1 MTEDDMRGGRETNDS
16 PGAVDAFNGR
26 EADGSAR
33 ESEETN
39 AKADIDV
46 DNDIDQVAEADAA
59 EPADVLVIDDNAL
72 NRSAILRLLRKHG
85 MSVISSDTAIGATRL
100 VLRSRVSVVVA
111 DLNMPA
117 MQGSSL
123 LAVFRRNPRLAHVAV
138 VLLSGVSAQELV
150 AAASEVGADA
160 AVSKLEMATTLVP
173 TVNRLLRRAQRPP
186 QVSGKFSLLPSIINK
201 KGSIG

>member
-1 MTEDDMRGGRETNDS
+1 MRGGRE
-16 PGAVDAFNGR
+16 PGASPDAIDDVGAR
-26 EADGSAR
+26 AADASHDHDR
-33 ESEETN
+33 
-39 AKADIDV
+39 DD
-46 DNDIDQVAEADAA
+46 VAEADAP

-85 MSVISSDTAIGATRL
+85 MAAIASDTAIGATRI

-123 LAVFRRNPRLAHVAV
+123 LSVFRRNPRLAHVAV

-150 AAASEVGADA
+150 TAASEVGADA
-160 AVSKLEMATTLVP
+160 AISKLEMATTLVP
-173 TVNRLLRRAQRPP
+173 TVQRLLRRAQRPH
-186 QVSGKFSLLPSIINK
+186 QVSGKFSLLPSILNK
-201 KGSIG
+201 KNSTG

>member
-1 MTEDDMRGGRETNDS
+1 MRGGEAVSGNDEDS
-16 PGAVDAFNGR
+16 IAGA
-26 EADGSAR
+26 ADTD
-33 ESEETN
+33 EVT
-39 AKADIDV
+39 
-46 DNDIDQVAEADAA
+46 EADAA

-85 MSVISSDTAIGATRL
+85 ISAISSDTAIGATRL

-123 LAVFRRNPRLAHVAV
+123 LSVFRRNPRLANVAV

-150 AAASEVGADA
+150 TAASEVGADA
-160 AVSKLEMATTLVP
+160 AISKLEMATTLVP
-173 TVNRLLRRAQRPP
+173 TVNRLLRRVQRPH
-186 QVSGKFSLLPSIINK
+186 QVSGKFSLLPSILNK
-201 KGSIG
+201 KDSAG